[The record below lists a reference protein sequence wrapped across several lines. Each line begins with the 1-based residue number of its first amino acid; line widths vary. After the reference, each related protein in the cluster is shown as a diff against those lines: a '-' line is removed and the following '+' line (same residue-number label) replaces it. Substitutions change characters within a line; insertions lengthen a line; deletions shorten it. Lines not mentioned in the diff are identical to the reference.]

1 MASFYKTADSL
12 KQGSTTLP
20 QKYYIEDLL
29 LKQEMEN
36 IFFNSWLCI
45 GRSNEINKSG
55 EFKIFTIGNESL
67 FIIRNEDNKLNAF
80 YNTCR
85 HRGTRICSKENGKY
99 SKSIQCPYHGW
110 TYDLSGRL
118 IGAPNMDSVEQF
130 NKDNYPLFPIDL
142 VEWEGFI
149 LINLSNNPSE
159 FKLECKPI
167 INRFQNGKLII

>member
-1 MASFYKTADSL
+1 MASFYKTADSF

-45 GRSNEINKSG
+45 GRSNEMNKSG
-55 EFKIFTIGNESL
+55 EYKNITIGNESL
-67 FIIRNEDNKLNAF
+67 FIIRDEDNKLKGF
-80 YNTCR
+80 YNICR
-85 HRGTRICSKENGKY
+85 HRGTRICSKEKGKY

-118 IGAPNMDSVEQF
+118 IGAPNMDAVEQF
-130 NKDNYPLFPIDL
+130 NKDNYPLFSVDL
-142 VEWEGFI
+142 IEWEALIFI
-149 LINLSNNPSE
+149 N
-159 FKLECKPI
+159 
-167 INRFQNGKLII
+167 